1 MEKTQF
7 QVEFKWVLDV
17 LTSCVTIEQIQVARN
32 LYLKFMVKWC
42 NNLSDSGI
50 NNVKVVY
57 RRIEKLQINKIKKM
71 VHI

>member
-42 NNLSDSGI
+42 NHLSDSGI